1 MNAWRDDSWDQYV
14 QLHLHQSRL
23 DLADAG
29 LEHIPVQLAKLESL
43 TELDLSFNQIQEIPT
58 ELFDLVELRSLN
70 LSHNRIRNI
79 PDQITRCE
87 ELVHL
92 DLRNNLIEIMPQS
105 FQDMNI
111 DSLRVQNNPL
121 ITRNKA
127 SESIDLVFPSLK
139 ELTANV
145 IIRRKID
152 VSNLPEDLSR
162 FITTSPICQE
172 CDCQFSGRST
182 GPRWLPMGGWFVP
195 MRTPICSKECADRL
209 IQNLGDGCRNLF

>member
-145 IIRRKID
+145 IIRFGPLKIAQFQKEENRCFESSRRFEQIHHD
-152 VSNLPEDLSR
+152 QSHLSR
-162 FITTSPICQE
+162 MRLSIFGSI
-172 CDCQFSGRST
+172 DRAKMAAHGRMVRSNADT
-182 GPRWLPMGGWFVP
+182 HLLKR
-195 MRTPICSKECADRL
+195 MR
-209 IQNLGDGCRNLF
+209 